1 MEKYKKNIR
10 RREAPSWTC
19 YDEFLNVRLESKPEE
34 IQTRI
39 KKLGNLFLSHGARTS
54 KQQAEYNLQ
63 NMKGVVNAYD
73 YSIIDTW

>member
-1 MEKYKKNIR
+1 M
-10 RREAPSWTC
+10 
-19 YDEFLNVRLESKPEE
+19 ESKPEE

-63 NMKGVVNAYD
+63 NIEGIENVYD